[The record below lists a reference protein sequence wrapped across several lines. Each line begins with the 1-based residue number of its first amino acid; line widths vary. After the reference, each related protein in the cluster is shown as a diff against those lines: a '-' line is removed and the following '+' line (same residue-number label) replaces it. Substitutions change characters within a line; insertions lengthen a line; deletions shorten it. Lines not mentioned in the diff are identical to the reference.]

1 MDAPNAPAATP
12 DIAPKRRRNAAATR
26 QAILESARTAFTQYG
41 YDGVGLREIAQNAGV
56 TAMLVN
62 RYFGSKEKLFE
73 EVVEASLA
81 MPGILRNEIAKKPK
95 DSAALSQALAA
106 ALTAKTAD
114 DGARL
119 DGISLL
125 IRSASNPQA
134 AAILRERSQG
144 HIKPLLDLL
153 TGPNIEQRASLFL
166 AVVAGLQLMRRIIA
180 LPALTEADTAALTTE
195 LQGLFTVLLCEDA
208 PKTGGVTEK

>member
-1 MDAPNAPAATP
+1 MDAPNAPATTP
-12 DIAPKRRRNAAATR
+12 DSAPKRRRNAAATR
-26 QAILESARTAFTQYG
+26 QAILESAREAFTRYG

-114 DGARL
+114 DGARRIVPTQGV
-119 DGISLL
+119 DG
-125 IRSASNPQA
+125 
-134 AAILRERSQG
+134 
-144 HIKPLLDLL
+144 D
-153 TGPNIEQRASLFL
+153 QRARAAQIAVEQLVGQDTDVAENGLAGHVGRVARLGVRQVKAVTAL
-166 AVVAGLQLMRRIIA
+166 AVVPGDGAVRR
-180 LPALTEADTAALTTE
+180 
-195 LQGLFTVLLCEDA
+195 F
-208 PKTGGVTEK
+208 